1 MISRKIKKWGLILPG
16 IFTAMCLLT
25 GCGAS
30 DRKVVTVQH
39 DAYEKMDYQTIDVVR
54 GDLEPSI
61 TLTLTADSYEI
72 LQYGTNNEELELE
85 KVYVS
90 VGDKVKK
97 GQKLVTFKSDAIQK
111 TIDENEEQ
119 YNSNVQLVE
128 HYEKLMKIDSSLNYK
143 EEIKQLRDDIAVES
157 LYIGEA
163 KKKLE
168 DYQLVAKKDGTII
181 AMDDMIM
188 NGLMNCGDS
197 LISQACGSGKYKAQ
211 RPDGYNFKVG
221 QTYEASADN
230 LKFSLEVSEV
240 TDKNIIFTPKTDMST
255 LSEAED
261 LSMTIKKKKL
271 TDVVYIPK
279 EAVSTK
285 GGMEFVFTVDKDGYL
300 DAVEVKTGDTVGENV
315 VIKEGLS
322 GGEKVTV
329 IDKK

>member
-1 MISRKIKKWGLILPG
+1 
-16 IFTAMCLLT
+16 
-25 GCGAS
+25 
-30 DRKVVTVQH
+30 
-39 DAYEKMDYQTIDVVR
+39 
-54 GDLEPSI
+54 
-61 TLTLTADSYEI
+61 
-72 LQYGTNNEELELE
+72 
-85 KVYVS
+85 
-90 VGDKVKK
+90 
-97 GQKLVTFKSDAIQK
+97 
-111 TIDENEEQ
+111 
-119 YNSNVQLVE
+119 
-128 HYEKLMKIDSSLNYK
+128 
-143 EEIKQLRDDIAVES
+143 
-157 LYIGEA
+157 
-163 KKKLE
+163 
-168 DYQLVAKKDGTII
+168 
-181 AMDDMIM
+181 M

-230 LKFSLEVSEV
+230 LKFSLEISEV

-300 DAVEVKTGDTVGENV
+300 DAVEVKTGDMVGENV